1 MLFRRETLERI
12 ARGEVSVA
20 FRVWRRPTV
29 RAGGRLMTAIGELA
43 IDAVTPVE
51 IGALSEADARRSG
64 AESLRALVRDL
75 SGREGALYRIDFR
88 QAGADPRIALAG
100 RRACSAEDRAELDEA
115 LARLDRS
122 SRAGPWTLDLL
133 NRIEAHPGAP
143 ARRLAEELGMETLPL
158 KRKVRQL
165 KALGLTESL
174 QTGYRLTPRGQQHCL
189 EARSSRHPREITETA
204 DHADGH

>member
-1 MLFRRETLERI
+1 MLFRRETLDRI

-51 IGALSEADARRSG
+51 IRALSEDDARRSG

-75 SGREGALYRIDFR
+75 SGREGAVYRIDFR
-88 QAGADPRIALAG
+88 PAGPDPRIGLAE
-100 RRACSAEDRAELDEA
+100 RPARSPEDRAALDEA

-122 SRAGPWTLDLL
+122 SRTGSWTLDLL
-133 NRIEAHPGAP
+133 NRIEAQPGTP
-143 ARRLAEELGMETLPL
+143 ARRLAEELGMDTLRL

-174 QTGYRLTPRGQQHCL
+174 QTGYRLTPRGRQHRL
-189 EARSSRHPREITETA
+189 QSRSGRVLRETSEEA
-204 DHADGH
+204 DHADDR

>member
-1 MLFRRETLERI
+1 MLFRRETLDRI
-12 ARGEVSVA
+12 ARGEVTAA

-51 IGALSEADARRSG
+51 IGDLSEADARRSG
-64 AESLRALVRDL
+64 AENLRALLRDL
-75 SGREGALYRIDFR
+75 SGREGVLYRIDFR
-88 QAGADPRIALAG
+88 RAGPDRRVALAG
-100 RRACSAEDRAELDEA
+100 RPAGTPEDRAELDEA

-122 SRAGPWTLDLL
+122 SRTGPWTLDLL
-133 NRIEAHPGAP
+133 NRIEADPGAP
-143 ARRLAEELGMETLPL
+143 ARRLAEELGMETLRL

-174 QTGYRLTPRGQQHCL
+174 QTGYRLTSRGRQHHL
-189 EARSSRHPREITETA
+189 QSRSGRVLRETSEEA
-204 DHADGH
+204 DHADDR

>member
-1 MLFRRETLERI
+1 MLFRREILDRI
-12 ARGEVSVA
+12 ATGEVTVA

-75 SGREGALYRIDFR
+75 SGREGMLYRIDFR
-88 QAGADPRIALAG
+88 RAGPDRRVALAG
-100 RRACSAEDRAELDEA
+100 RPAGAPEDRAELDEA
-115 LARLDRS
+115 LARLDRA
-122 SRAGPWTLDLL
+122 SRTGPWTLDLL
-133 NRIEAHPGAP
+133 TRIDGQPETP
-143 ARRLAEELGMETLPL
+143 ARRLADELGMETLAL
-158 KRKVRQL
+158 KRRVRQL

-174 QTGYRLTPRGQQHCL
+174 RTGYRLSPRGRDHL
-189 EARSSRHPREITETA
+189 RARMRKDS
-204 DHADGH
+204 G